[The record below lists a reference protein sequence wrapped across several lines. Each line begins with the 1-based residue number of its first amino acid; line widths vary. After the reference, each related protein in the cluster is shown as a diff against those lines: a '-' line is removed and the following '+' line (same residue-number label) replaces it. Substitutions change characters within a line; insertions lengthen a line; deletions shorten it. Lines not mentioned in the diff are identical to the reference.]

1 MNPLNALN
9 LSPLLLAALLAV
21 GARSVVFAAE
31 PETAAEDAEDAE
43 DVAAAAAVA
52 AAVRDQILPYSTVR
66 LGLGHVDGNAV
77 RFGQFTG
84 TNDMGA
90 VSRLGIDLQSRDE
103 ATGTWLRL
111 DGKHLTQ
118 EHRELRFEHERQGEW
133 KYFLDYSRIPR
144 YVPLAITTGLTGIG
158 GALQQVNG
166 SAPRE
171 VELGTVRDAVTI
183 GLQFQTAS
191 AFETQLRFRQEEK
204 TGARPFG
211 TGEGAGAL
219 ARLYFLTEPIDSVS
233 KELEA
238 SLGYTGQDL
247 QLLGAYLGS
256 WYGNRKRVAIAN
268 DAAVDGLAPA
278 QISLPLDNDAQQLSL
293 SGGYSFTPTT
303 RATFK
308 ASYERATQNE
318 TFHALSAGSSLVA
331 GQGLAGR
338 VDTTLLHAGI
348 SAQPLERLALLANL
362 RHEDRDDKTPIRQYL
377 TPSVDFP
384 HALNTRYSRKLT
396 AGKAEAT
403 YRLSRE
409 HSLTLGLDQDRR
421 QREVPP
427 SIPFTDPA
435 APAQARQ
442 VSFRTATEETGYRL
456 EFRRAL
462 TEAVNGSLAHVRSRR
477 NGSPL
482 LPADNSVSPDFVA
495 PIQWADR
502 ERAKWRLAV
511 DWVPSEPV
519 TVQVVVEDADDTYT
533 GLSLGPRRGSERLY
547 SLDLSYALS
556 DDWQVTGWLTQIT
569 TTAEQA
575 TCGAI
580 NPRDSFCT
588 VATRWLQWQARIDDR
603 SQALG
608 LGLRGSP
615 SRKLKLGADL
625 QYAEER
631 NGFGFDVLAAS
642 AADLPSGL
650 PPAIRYKST
659 NLVAFLEYALA
670 GNSGWRLDYVYQRVR
685 NNDWTWD
692 LVDAAGASLYVDGT
706 TVDLNKDVTAQFFGV
721 SYFYRW
727 R

>member
-1 MNPLNALN
+1 MKPLKQPN
-9 LSPLLLAALLAV
+9 LSLLLLTALLAV
-21 GARSVVFAAE
+21 GTRPAAYAAE
-31 PETAAEDAEDAE
+31 PESAAEQAED
-43 DVAAAAAVA
+43 AAAAAATA
-52 AAVRDQILPYSTVR
+52 AAVRDQILPYSTIR
-66 LGLGHVDGNAV
+66 LGLGHLDGNAV
-77 RFGQFTG
+77 RYGQFTG
-84 TNDMGA
+84 ANDMGA
-90 VSRLGIDLQSRDE
+90 VTRLGLDLQRRDE

-118 EHRELRFEHERQGEW
+118 EYRELRFEHERQGEW
-133 KYFLDYSRIPR
+133 KYFLDYSRLPR
-144 YVPLAITTGLTGIG
+144 YVPLAITTGLSGIG
-158 GALQQVNG
+158 SALQQVNG

-171 VELGTVRDAVTI
+171 VELGTVRDAVTV
-183 GLQFQTAS
+183 GLQLKTAS

-211 TGEGAGAL
+211 TGEGVDGA

-238 SLGYTGQDL
+238 SLAYTGQDL

-256 WYGNRKRVAIAN
+256 WYGNRNRAAIAN
-268 DAAVDGLAPA
+268 GAAVNGLAPA
-278 QISLPLDNDAQQLSL
+278 QISLPLDNAAQQLSL
-293 SGGYSFTPTT
+293 SGGYSWTPTT

-308 ASYERATQNE
+308 ASYERATQDE
-318 TFHALSAGSSLVA
+318 TFHDLSAGSSLVA
-331 GQGLAGR
+331 GQRLDGR
-338 VDTTLLHAGI
+338 VDTTLLQAGI
-348 SAQPLERLALLANL
+348 SAQPLERLALLVNL
-362 RHEDRDDKTPIRQYL
+362 RHEDRNDRTPLRQYL
-377 TPSVDFP
+377 TPSVGFP
-384 HALNTRYSRKLT
+384 HALNTRYSQKLS

-409 HSLTLGLDQDRR
+409 HSLAVGLDHDRR

-442 VSFRTATEETGYRL
+442 VSFRTDTEETGYRL

-477 NGSPL
+477 SGSSL
-482 LPADNSVSPDFVA
+482 LPADNSASPDFVA

-519 TVQVVVEDADDTYT
+519 TVQLVVEDSDDTYS
-533 GLSLGPRRGSERLY
+533 GLALGPRRGGGRLY

-556 DDWQVTGWLTQIT
+556 DDWQVTGWLTET
-569 TTAEQA
+569 TSRAEQA

-588 VATRWLQWQARIDDR
+588 VATRWLQWQARLDDR
-603 SQALG
+603 TQALG

-631 NGFGFDVLAAS
+631 NAFGFDVLAAS

-650 PPAIRYKST
+650 PPAILYKST
-659 NLVAFLEYALA
+659 NLVAFIEYALA
-670 GNSGWRLDYVYQRVR
+670 GHSGWRFDYVYQRVR
-685 NNDWTWD
+685 SNDWTWD
-692 LVDAAGASLYVDGT
+692 LVDATGASLYADGT
-706 TVDLNKDVTAQFFGV
+706 TVDLAKDVSTQFFGV

>member
-1 MNPLNALN
+1 MPTLNP
-9 LSPLLLAALLAV
+9 SLLLLSALLVA
-21 GARSVVFAAE
+21 GGTAAAAE
-31 PETAAEDAEDAE
+31 P
-43 DVAAAAAVA
+43 AVA
-52 AAVRDQILPYSTVR
+52 AEAEASDDAAASAAEVLDLIRPYSTLR
-66 LGLGHVDGNAV
+66 LGFGHLDGNPV

-84 TNDMGA
+84 LDDRGL
-90 VSRLGIDLQSRDE
+90 VPRLGVELVDRDE

-118 EHRELRFEHERQGEW
+118 DYRELRFEQQRQGEW
-133 KYFLDYSRIPR
+133 KYFFDYSRIPR
-144 YVPLAITTGLTGIG
+144 HLPLVFTTGLAGIG
-158 GALQQVNG
+158 SALQQVNG

-171 VELGTVRDAVTI
+171 VELGTTRDAVTV
-183 GLQFQTAS
+183 GLQLTAAS
-191 AFETQLRFRQEEK
+191 VFETQLRFRQEEK

-211 TGEGAGAL
+211 TGEGAGGL

-238 SLGYTGQDL
+238 SLGYTGERL
-247 QLLGAYLGS
+247 QLVTAYLGS
-256 WYGNRKRVAIAN
+256 WYGNRNRVLVAGG
-268 DAAVDGLAPA
+268 AAVEGLTPA
-278 QISLPLDNDAQQLSL
+278 QISLPLDNSAQQLSL
-293 SGGYSFTPTT
+293 SGGYSFSPTT

-308 ASYERATQNE
+308 ASYERAIQDE
-318 TFHALSAGSSLVA
+318 ASPAPVAGSALLA
-331 GQGLAGR
+331 GQGLDGR

-348 SAQPLERLALLANL
+348 SAQPLERLALLVNL
-362 RHEDRDDKTPIRQYL
+362 RHEDRDDKTPLRQYL
-377 TPSVDFP
+377 TPAVDFP
-384 HALNTRYSRKLT
+384 HALNTRHSRRVT

-409 HSLTLGLDQDRR
+409 HSLTLGLDHDRQ

-427 SIPFTDPA
+427 SIPFTSPT

-442 VSFRTATEETGYRL
+442 VSFRNETEETGWRL

-462 TEAVNGSLAHVRSRR
+462 TDAVNGSLAHVQSRR
-477 NGSPL
+477 TGSAL
-482 LPADNSVSPDFVA
+482 LPADDSASPDFVS

-511 DWVPSEPV
+511 DWVPIDPLS
-519 TVQVVVEDADDTYT
+519 VQLVVEDSADRYA
-533 GLSLGPRRGSERLY
+533 GLTLGPRRGSGRLY

-556 DDWQVTGWLTQIT
+556 NDWQLTGWLSQIT
-569 TTAEQA
+569 TRAEQA

-588 VATRWLQWQARIDDR
+588 VATNWLQWQARLDDR
-603 SQALG
+603 TQALG

-631 NGFGFDVLAAS
+631 NAFGFDVLAAS
-642 AADLPSGL
+642 AASLPGGL
-650 PPAIRYKST
+650 PPAIDYRTS
-659 NLVAFLEYALA
+659 NLVGFVEYALN
-670 GNSGWRLDYVYQRVR
+670 GSSGWRFDYVYQRVR
-685 NNDWTWD
+685 TNDWSWD
-692 LVDAAGASLYVDGT
+692 LVNGSGTSLYADGT
-706 TVDLNKDVTAQFFGV
+706 TVQLSKDVTAQFFGV